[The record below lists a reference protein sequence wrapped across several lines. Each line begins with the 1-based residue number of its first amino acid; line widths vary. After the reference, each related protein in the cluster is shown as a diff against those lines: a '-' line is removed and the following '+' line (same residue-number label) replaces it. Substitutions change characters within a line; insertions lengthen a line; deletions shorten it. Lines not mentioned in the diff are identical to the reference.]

1 MNGHVDEESEA
12 EVSKLDELI
21 EWHEKHATYYTDSAV
36 LQQTHRDTA
45 EALRLC
51 RDVAEALVKSV
62 HAMRAP
68 LDDWKGHVEAAALEK
83 ANAAL
88 AAAKLSEARARACEL
103 AKALIANTQGMS
115 EGECGF
121 WEHIEPLKT
130 ALAAAEKGSA

>member
-1 MNGHVDEESEA
+1 LERLYNTANDSDFA
-12 EVSKLDELI
+12 KEVQVMAGQKLADLF
-21 EWHEKHATYYTDSAV
+21 WFNAP
-36 LQQTHRDTA
+36 
-45 EALRLC
+45 AL
-51 RDVAEALVKSV
+51 
-62 HAMRAP
+62 
-68 LDDWKGHVEAAALEK
+68 
-83 ANAAL
+83 L